1 MRPPACAAVLATL
14 EVLER
19 ERLPDRAR
27 TMGATWMTR
36 LRERTTGRGV
46 REVRGRGLM
55 VGVELEG
62 GAARALAV
70 TRRLLAGGWIVLTGG
85 KTGDALTLT
94 PPLDIEVTL
103 LDAFA
108 DALARALDP

>member
-1 MRPPACAAVLATL
+1 VAALATL

-19 ERLPDRAR
+19 ERLAERAR
-27 TMGATWMTR
+27 TAGASWMKR
-36 LRERTTGRGV
+36 LRERTAGRGV

-62 GAARALAV
+62 GGARALAV
-70 TRRLLAGGWIVLTGG
+70 TRRLLASGWIVLTGG
-85 KTGDALTLT
+85 ATGDALTLT
-94 PPLDIEVTL
+94 PPLDIDAVL

-108 DALARALDP
+108 DALAGALGP